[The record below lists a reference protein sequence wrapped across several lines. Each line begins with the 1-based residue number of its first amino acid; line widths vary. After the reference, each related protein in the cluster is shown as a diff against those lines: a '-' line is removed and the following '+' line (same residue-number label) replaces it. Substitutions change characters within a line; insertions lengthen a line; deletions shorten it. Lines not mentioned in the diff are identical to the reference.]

1 MLMEQRPLVWDPVSF
16 AYMWFEELNE
26 SVELGAPITVGESE
40 RLQQGIDQLAHAS
53 AALLEL
59 IVQLSQPPGGLTS
72 PPSSGESPVRA
83 RVVPSLTPEVLRAR
97 AYPYHYLPVVDSA
110 EKALCVR
117 TVAAVGVSKQSQLTI
132 ESRERGVFEEL
143 VRNSSFE
150 KWIKAV
156 TAPWSQ
162 TSGRQ
167 ISWRPASPTRSTIL
181 TLARTRSHTYP
192 PAWLIDAR
200 AAINLAPYL
209 FVQPM
214 GLAWAN
220 LDLIVRP
227 NQSHETRSRP
237 LSLDDLFGLVC
248 IQLTTLLDET
258 LPLFT
263 PQITNRDDYAL
274 HAVDSVVATTGAYL
288 GDFVPLM
295 RSGWQRIEDAHDPP
309 GAELG
314 FEDYGDTESPE
325 QRAAV
330 VRGWLKTL
338 LLDAGIS
345 GHESSIDSLPTPT

>member
-1 MLMEQRPLVWDPVSF
+1 M
-16 AYMWFEELNE
+16 
-26 SVELGAPITVGESE
+26 
-40 RLQQGIDQLAHAS
+40 
-53 AALLEL
+53 
-59 IVQLSQPPGGLTS
+59 
-72 PPSSGESPVRA
+72 
-83 RVVPSLTPEVLRAR
+83 
-97 AYPYHYLPVVDSA
+97 
-110 EKALCVR
+110 
-117 TVAAVGVSKQSQLTI
+117 
-132 ESRERGVFEEL
+132 
-143 VRNSSFE
+143 
-150 KWIKAV
+150 
-156 TAPWSQ
+156 
-162 TSGRQ
+162 
-167 ISWRPASPTRSTIL
+167 
-181 TLARTRSHTYP
+181 
-192 PAWLIDAR
+192 
-200 AAINLAPYL
+200 
-209 FVQPM
+209 
-214 GLAWAN
+214 
-220 LDLIVRP
+220 
-227 NQSHETRSRP
+227 
-237 LSLDDLFGLVC
+237 VC